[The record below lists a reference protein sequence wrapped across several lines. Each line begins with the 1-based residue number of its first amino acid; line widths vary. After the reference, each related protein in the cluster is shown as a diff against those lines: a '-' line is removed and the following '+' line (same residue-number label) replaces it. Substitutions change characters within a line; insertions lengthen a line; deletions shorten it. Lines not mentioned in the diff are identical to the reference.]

1 MTELFTSLCWQIWYA
16 LAKSEAEEMALE
28 YAEKTGLHVVTFC
41 PGAVF
46 GPLLQSDV
54 LNITT
59 KFLRYIIKG
68 SLLNF
73 ASCFLWCH
81 LIYPKEYIT

>member
-1 MTELFTSLCWQIWYA
+1 
-16 LAKSEAEEMALE
+16 MALE
-28 YAEKTGLHVVTFC
+28 YAEKHGLHVVTFC

-59 KFLRYIIKG
+59 KFLRYVIKG
-68 SLLNF
+68 SLLVF
-73 ASCFLWCH
+73 AYCFQQS
-81 LIYPKEYIT
+81 